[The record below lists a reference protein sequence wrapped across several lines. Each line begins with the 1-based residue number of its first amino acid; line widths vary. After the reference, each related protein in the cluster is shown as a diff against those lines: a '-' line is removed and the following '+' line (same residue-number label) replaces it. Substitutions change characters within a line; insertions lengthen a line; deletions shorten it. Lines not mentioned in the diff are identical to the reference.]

1 MIKKLVYASMAFA
14 PVLALAQVRGGSG
27 GGSAQPIVGTA
38 TTLAEGFKQVVNV
51 LIPAFFGLAIIY
63 FFYGVAKYI
72 LSAGDQKAAAEGKG
86 IMIYG
91 VIAITIMASI
101 YGIVG
106 FLQGSIGIVPGTTIV
121 LPTV

>member
-1 MIKKLVYASMAFA
+1 MAFA
-14 PVLALAQVRGGSG
+14 PVLALAQTGNE
-27 GGSAQPIVGTA
+27 IVGTA
-38 TTLAEGFKQVVNV
+38 TNLANGFKQIVNI

-72 LSAGDQKAAAEGKG
+72 LSAGDPKAAGEGKS

-91 VIAITIMASI
+91 IIAIAVMASI

-106 FLQGSIGIVPGTTIV
+106 FLQRSLGVTPGTTPT
-121 LPTV
+121 LPQV

>member
-1 MIKKLVYASMAFA
+1 MAFA
-14 PVLALAQVRGGSG
+14 PVLAFAQSSG
-27 GGSAQPIVGTA
+27 GEGGTIVGTA
-38 TTLAEGFKQVVNV
+38 TTLASGFTRVINI

-72 LSAGDQKAAAEGKG
+72 LSAGDPKSAGEGKS

-91 VIAITIMASI
+91 VIAIAVMASI

-106 FLQGSIGIVPGTTIV
+106 FLQRSLGITAGSTPP
-121 LPTV
+121 LPVIEIR